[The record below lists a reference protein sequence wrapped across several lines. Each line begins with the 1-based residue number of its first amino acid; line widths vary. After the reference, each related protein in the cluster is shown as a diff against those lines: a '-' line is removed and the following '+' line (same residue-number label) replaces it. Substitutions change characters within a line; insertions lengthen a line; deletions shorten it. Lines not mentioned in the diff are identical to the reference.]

1 MKEYEKK
8 DFLKSLIKA
17 STEASKENEEEFN
30 KTNLFMNGFFDGL
43 CKNNQNLNA
52 DKINEIRKNYSLE
65 DIIKTVEN
73 SGQDPMDILDKFF
86 NTLNKIEDVEYEG
99 KKINMKEVSAKW
111 REIKLQYVEYEKFNN
126 EI

>member
-43 CKNNQNLNA
+43 CKNNENLNA